1 MGKPAVA
8 ARYREEDQRPK
19 EAAMK
24 DQVRGKA
31 EELKGKAMGN
41 PGQELKGKVRQTVG
55 KVTSAARD
63 IRAEVHEEAERRR
76 ERDLEDGQAGSR

>member
-1 MGKPAVA
+1 MGKPAA
-8 ARYREEDQRPK
+8 PARYREQDPHPK

-31 EELKGKAMGN
+31 QELKGKATGT
-41 PGQELKGKVRQTVG
+41 QSDELKGKVRQ
-55 KVTSAARD
+55 SAGMIGSATRD